1 MSEEKYMIEEIIDDI
16 VQSSYDIM
24 YAMQAQDREMLKD
37 VLEEY
42 LHGAN

>member
-1 MSEEKYMIEEIIDDI
+1 MSEEKYMIEEIIDAI